1 MPLIAKQHILHVDRG
16 NVEKALEALEE
27 QMNAL
32 PPVRIVTMDIKEATV
47 NFAGKLI
54 PGIRVFAVVE
64 EV

>member
-47 NFAGKLI
+47 KAFGAPV